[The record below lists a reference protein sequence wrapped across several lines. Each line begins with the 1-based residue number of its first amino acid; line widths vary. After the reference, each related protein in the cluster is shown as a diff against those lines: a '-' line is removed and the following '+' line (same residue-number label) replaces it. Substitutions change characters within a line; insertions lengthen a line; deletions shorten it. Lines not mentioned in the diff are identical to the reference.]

1 MPLLIGSGD
10 ALTQNILDGRLNIAA
25 VGYGFLLHFFL
36 GPISYSTRTPGG
48 LFAPMLAVGAQ
59 AGTLFF
65 AVWAHFIPYLNATP
79 QHFAIIGYS
88 RFLCFR
94 RSRTPHGNHP
104 GSRTHGQFL
113 SVSAYACSYFRCRHS
128 HIAYKVSPIYQ
139 SLREA
144 SEPRS

>member
-25 VGYGFLLHFFL
+25 LGYGFLLHFFL

-79 QHFAIIGYS
+79 QHFAIIGIAAFFAS
-88 RFLCFR
+88 VVRAPLTGIILAVELTGSFSLFLPMLAATFGAVIVASLTKC
-94 RSRTPHGNHP
+94 P
-104 GSRTHGQFL
+104 
-113 SVSAYACSYFRCRHS
+113 
-128 HIAYKVSPIYQ
+128 PIYQ